1 MLFSSRA
8 TLRFTIVVLLVTSGI
23 TLLFVQ
29 YMKPSSNTAAAIMS
43 IWLVLPNASWAAILA
58 RSSCYPERARSLQLT
73 AVVTSAAGVLFL
85 TDVNFLHPDPQGAIA
100 VFMTPMLQA
109 ILSALVLV
117 CLFLLSKLRNWRT

>member
-43 IWLVLPNASWAAILA
+43 IWLLLPNASWAAIFA
-58 RSSCYPERARSLQLT
+58 RTSCDPERARSLQLT
-73 AVVTSAAGVLFL
+73 AVGTSAAGVLFL
-85 TDVNFLHPDPQGAIA
+85 TDVIFLHPDPQGAIA